1 MDETSIQNEYATR
14 KGYVIQMDP
23 AERVQANCFYQ
34 RIEMRSTRA
43 HSTLVGVIAAR
54 PEVQD
59 KLPQIFIPNWG
70 KLTNAEKDVYK
81 EGLQSPIEVWQGFHG
96 WVTSE
101 VMKQLITRYRAAVRN
116 IDDTATLVLIS
127 HGRCITTFEQGSA
140 LARQAL
146 ECDVGNDTWQIDI
159 STTTIG
165 RVSFSCAER

>member
-70 KLTNAEKDVYK
+70 KLTNAEKDVCK

-101 VMKQLITRYRAAVRN
+101 GMKQLITRYRAAVRN
-116 IDDTATLVLIS
+116 IDDTATLVLVMDAAS
-127 HGRCITTFEQGSA
+127 QHLSKEV
-140 LARQAL
+140 LLHAR
-146 ECDVGNDTWQIDI
+146 
-159 STTTIG
+159 
-165 RVSFSCAER
+165 R